1 MTPKSQGIPVLFGED
16 VTETQLPRALLD
28 EEAVVQTSVVAS
40 PVAPAPALSTPVK
53 VFGSA
58 KE

>member
-28 EEAVVQTSVVAS
+28 EEAVVQTSVAAS

-53 VFGSA
+53 VFG
-58 KE
+58 